1 MIMSLEEKKQEV
13 IEDFSVY
20 DEWLDKYEYLI
31 ELGKTLEAYPE
42 EEKTEDK
49 LIKGCQSRVWLD
61 YELKDGKL
69 YFRADSD
76 AIITKGIISLLLSV
90 YSGRTPS
97 EIAADDFDFVEKIGL
112 KENLSPTRANGLVSM
127 IDTIKWI
134 ANDAA
139 AKEQMAGQAGH
150 DENTQAGHDENTQ
163 AGHDENTQAGHDG
176 AVIPGSTGN
185 PSKDVLSAE
194 DVAALQPLYADV
206 ILALKQVYDPEIP
219 VNIYDLGLI
228 YELNIDKDRKVS
240 IVMTFTAPNCP
251 MADEVMHE
259 VEDCVKRVPGVTGCS
274 IELTFE
280 PVWDRSMLSEEA
292 RVDLGLDYEED
303 DYGKL
308 S

>member
-1 MIMSLEEKKQEV
+1 MTLEEKKQAV
-13 IEDFSVY
+13 IEEFSMY

-31 ELGKTLEAYPE
+31 ELGKALEAYPE

-69 YFRADSD
+69 IFRADSD

-90 YSGRTPS
+90 YSGRTPA
-97 EIAADDFDFVEKIGL
+97 EIAADDFGFVDQIGL

-127 IDTIKWI
+127 IDTIKYV
-134 ANDAA
+134 ANKMSD
-139 AKEQMAGQAGH
+139 QVGH
-150 DENTQAGHDENTQ
+150 DAS
-163 AGHDENTQAGHDG
+163 
-176 AVIPGSTGN
+176 VIPDSTGN
-185 PSKDVLSAE
+185 LSQEVLTAE

-206 ILALKQVYDPEIP
+206 VLALKQVYDPEIP

-228 YELNIDKDRKVS
+228 YELNIDKERKVS

-259 VEDCVKRVPGVTGCS
+259 VEESVKQVPGVTGCK

-292 RVDLGLDYEED
+292 RVELGLDYEED

>member
-1 MIMSLEEKKQEV
+1 MTLEEKKQAV
-13 IEDFSVY
+13 IEEFSMY

-31 ELGKTLEAYPE
+31 ELGKALEAYPE
-42 EEKTEDK
+42 EEKTEEK

-76 AIITKGIISLLLSV
+76 AIITKGIISLLISV
-90 YSGRTPS
+90 YSGRTPQ
-97 EIAADDFDFVEKIGL
+97 EIANDDFGFVDQIGL
-112 KENLSPTRANGLVSM
+112 RENLSPTRANGLVSM
-127 IDTIKWI
+127 IETIKG
-134 ANDAA
+134 A
-139 AKEQMAGQAGH
+139 AKEMADKEEMPDQVGH
-150 DENTQAGHDENTQ
+150 D
-163 AGHDENTQAGHDG
+163 
-176 AVIPGSTGN
+176 
-185 PSKDVLSAE
+185 DVLTAE

-228 YELNIDKDRKVS
+228 YELNIDKERKVS
-240 IVMTFTAPNCP
+240 ILMTFTAPNCP

-259 VEDCVKRVPGVTGCS
+259 VEESVKRVPGVTGCK

-308 S
+308 ND